1 MKCRHCNAVFG
12 LAPGE
17 EAIDLGVLPS
27 TARLISPAER
37 TRTEQALPLRVVGC
51 LSCGLVQRTELF
63 SSYSPGRDASLSL
76 ALGRRLAAAHDQEY
90 LEAAMS
96 RLRLDPGSQVVQFDA
111 GAGGLLGM
119 FVDRIMGCT
128 AVLSDI
134 GSAEGSLSPD
144 IDRIEDVFDRRAA
157 QRFVADRGRVDLVII
172 DNRLEQVA
180 DPHEML
186 ATVAELLAD
195 RGAVSFEFPHL
206 LAMVSGHPFDSV
218 RHERCLY
225 LSLQS
230 LERMLARHGL
240 AVWDVQTLPDQGG
253 SLRVW
258 AGPQSA
264 RRTPERSVYGIR
276 ERESLASV
284 GSPAL
289 YAGFQ
294 AQADRIRD
302 ALLAFLRAEKNA
314 GRRVAGW
321 GACARGITLLNYAG
335 VGPELIEYVV
345 DDSPQR
351 QNTWLPGSR
360 IPVVPEARLGEAPA
374 DVVLILNWTRRDELI
389 ERLTPLCRPGTRFM
403 TALPTLTSA

>member
-17 EAIDLGVLPS
+17 DVIDLGVLPS
-27 TARLISPAER
+27 TARLISQAEL
-37 TRTEQALPLRVVGC
+37 TRTEPALTLRVVGC

-63 SSYSPGRDASLSL
+63 SSYAPGCDAGESL
-76 ALGRRLAAAHDQEY
+76 ALGRRRAPAHDRDY

-111 GAGGLLGM
+111 GAGVLLGM
-119 FVDRIMGCT
+119 FVDRSMGCT
-128 AVLSDI
+128 AVLSDL
-134 GSAEGSLSPD
+134 GSAEGAPSPG
-144 IDRIEDVFDRRAA
+144 IERIEGAFDRSAA
-157 QRFVADRGRVDLVII
+157 QRFVADRGRVDLVIL

-195 RGAVSFEFPHL
+195 RGAVSLEFPHL
-206 LAMVSGHPFDSV
+206 LAMVSGHPFDWV

-258 AGPQSA
+258 AGQQSA
-264 RRTPERSVYGIR
+264 RRTPERSVYRMR
-276 ERESLASV
+276 ERESLAGV

-294 AQADRIRD
+294 AQADRVRD
-302 ALLAFLRAEKNA
+302 ALLAFLRAEKSA

-321 GACARGITLLNYAG
+321 GVCARGIMLLNYAG
-335 VGPELIEYVV
+335 VGPELIEYVA

-360 IPVVPEARLGEAPA
+360 IPVVSEARLDESPA
-374 DVVLILNWTRRDELI
+374 DVVLILPWTRRDELI
-389 ERLTPLCRPGTRFM
+389 ERLTPLCRPGTRFV
-403 TALPTLTSA
+403 TALPLLPPA

>member
-17 EAIDLGVLPS
+17 DVIDLGVLPS
-27 TARLISPAER
+27 AARLISQAEL
-37 TRTEQALPLRVVGC
+37 TRTEPALTLRVVGC
-51 LSCGLVQRTELF
+51 ISCGLVQRTELF
-63 SSYSPGRDASLSL
+63 SSCSPVCDAGESL
-76 ALGRRLAAAHDQEY
+76 ALGWRRAPAHDRDYLAAA
-90 LEAAMS
+90 LS
-96 RLRLDPGSQVVQFDA
+96 LLRLDPGSQIVQFDA
-111 GAGGLLGM
+111 GAGELLGL
-119 FVDRIMGCT
+119 FVDQIMGCT

-134 GSAEGSLSPD
+134 GSAHGSPSPG
-144 IDRIEDVFDRRAA
+144 IDRIEGVFDRRAA

-186 ATVAELLAD
+186 ATAAELLAD
-195 RGAVSFEFPHL
+195 RGAVSLEFPHL
-206 LAMVSGHPFDSV
+206 LATVRGHQFDAV
-218 RHERCLY
+218 RHERSLY

-230 LERMLARHGL
+230 LERMLARHEL
-240 AVWDVQTLPDQGG
+240 AVWDVQTLPDEGG

-258 AGPQSA
+258 AGRQSS
-264 RRTPERSVYGIR
+264 RRTPERSLYRMR
-276 ERESLASV
+276 ESESLASV

-294 AQADRIRD
+294 TQADRIRD

-335 VGPELIEYVV
+335 IGPELIEYVA

-360 IPVVPEARLGEAPA
+360 IPVVPEARLRDTPA
-374 DVVLILNWTRRDELI
+374 DVVLILPWTRRDELI
-389 ERLTPLCRPGTRFM
+389 ERLTLLCRPGTRFV